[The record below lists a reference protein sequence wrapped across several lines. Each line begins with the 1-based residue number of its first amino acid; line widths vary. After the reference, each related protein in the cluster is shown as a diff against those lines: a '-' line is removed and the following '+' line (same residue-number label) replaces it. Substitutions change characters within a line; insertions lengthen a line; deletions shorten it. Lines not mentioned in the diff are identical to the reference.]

1 MRNQLLVASGMCFAA
16 TAIIFA
22 GSARAEPP
30 AAMTY
35 MTQTPALIGCDT
47 RSQVDEV
54 IAAVKAGTMKEK
66 LLELHATV
74 NAQGEPVCM
83 YGHAASVVFG
93 ESEHI
98 GQLNDH
104 DHTINVWVSHV
115 GNHNTDFYLLW
126 AEEVKTSSL

>member
-1 MRNQLLVASGMCFAA
+1 MRKQLALGWVLSLVRLASA
-16 TAIIFA
+16 
-22 GSARAEPP
+22 SAEPP

-47 RSQVDEV
+47 RPQIDEV
-54 IAAVKAGTMKEK
+54 IASIKKGTVKEK
-66 LLELHATV
+66 LAELSKVTDDK
-74 NAQGEPVCM
+74 GEPVCV
-83 YGHAASVVFG
+83 YGSATSVVFG

-115 GNHNTDFYLLW
+115 GNRNTDFYVLW